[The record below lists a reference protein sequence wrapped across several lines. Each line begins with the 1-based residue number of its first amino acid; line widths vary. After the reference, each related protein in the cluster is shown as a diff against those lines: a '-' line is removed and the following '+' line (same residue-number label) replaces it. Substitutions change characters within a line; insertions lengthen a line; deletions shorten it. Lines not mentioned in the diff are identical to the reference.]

1 MKKILLS
8 ILTTTACITLIACG
22 SDSGSNATGPSA
34 PPAAGNT
41 TAILQ
46 QNECDRILQALPVQ
60 PPLAYTTVY
69 DAEDE
74 ECIVTMPDALDASVV
89 LGYFTQLSDNSKESS
104 ISTYNTS
111 TYLEYLDGFGLN
123 FHSKQDP
130 TTFIMEFYKDC
141 FNAAHVADI
150 PEKDSTWISD
160 EHSCTALNTNATR
173 PSNKKSISMTEQ
185 QVRERIQELPLAGWI
200 ATTGCD
206 DRLDIFGSE
215 YYCFQKQVGEYLFEL
230 GYGVG
235 TSEMLRSVDIAFNY
249 QKIP

>member
-1 MKKILLS
+1 MKKTLLS
-8 ILTTTACITLIACG
+8 VLAATASIAMIACG
-22 SDSGSNATGPSA
+22 SDSSSNATGPSA
-34 PPAAGNT
+34 APAAGNT
-41 TAILQ
+41 AAILQ
-46 QNECDRILQALPVQ
+46 QNECDKILQALPVQ

-74 ECIVTMPDALDASVV
+74 ECIVTMPEALDASVV
-89 LGYFTQLSDNSKESS
+89 LGYLTQLSDNSKESS

-141 FNAAHVADI
+141 FNA
-150 PEKDSTWISD
+150 
-160 EHSCTALNTNATR
+160 TR

-215 YYCFQKQVGEYLFEL
+215 YY
-230 GYGVG
+230 
-235 TSEMLRSVDIAFNY
+235 

>member
-1 MKKILLS
+1 
-8 ILTTTACITLIACG
+8 
-22 SDSGSNATGPSA
+22 
-34 PPAAGNT
+34 
-41 TAILQ
+41 
-46 QNECDRILQALPVQ
+46 
-60 PPLAYTTVY
+60 
-69 DAEDE
+69 
-74 ECIVTMPDALDASVV
+74 MPEALDASVV

-141 FNAAHVADI
+141 FNA
-150 PEKDSTWISD
+150 
-160 EHSCTALNTNATR
+160 TR

-215 YYCFQKQVGEYLFEL
+215 CKQ
-230 GYGVG
+230 
-235 TSEMLRSVDIAFNY
+235 SHI
-249 QKIP
+249 